1 MRPKSAINI
10 SALLADLG
18 YDDAETLRALVRAW
32 LELWKLLK
40 PDVIVTD
47 YAPSAVLSAKI
58 ASIPTLPLG
67 PGFSIPPGQD
77 PVPAFREE
85 QRQSIAE
92 LRAADQRLLPT
103 INRVAEAF
111 GRPAFESVGSLFE
124 NPAAQITSFPELDPF
139 GPRSD
144 AQYVGPVKAAG
155 RFEQVQW
162 PGLRAKRVF
171 AYLQP
176 TMVGLDAILTALRE
190 PTIEVIC
197 VIPGASDRI
206 ASRYQSETFRVLTTP
221 VLLDELLTT
230 ASAVVGYSSAG
241 LVSNSL
247 QAGVPQLLF
256 PTFLE
261 HQLTAA
267 RATHLGAAV
276 VCLGTP
282 TREKAAKALGTLL
295 ANPAYKE
302 AARAFAEKYRNYR
315 HEAAIARVAEAI
327 LRNGWNESRNI

>member
-1 MRPKSAINI
+1 VRPKTAINI

-18 YDDAETLRALVRAW
+18 YDDPETLRALVRSW

-47 YAPSAVLSAKI
+47 YAPSAILSAKI
-58 ASIPTLPLG
+58 AGIPTLPLG

-77 PVPAFREE
+77 PMPAFREE
-85 QRQSIAE
+85 ERQSIAE
-92 LRAADQRLLPT
+92 LKSADQRLLPA
-103 INRVAEAF
+103 INQVAEAF
-111 GRPAFESVGSLFE
+111 GHPAFDSVGSLFA

-144 AQYVGPVKAAG
+144 AHYVGPVKAAG
-155 RFEQVQW
+155 RFEQVNW
-162 PGLRAKRVF
+162 LSTRPTRVF

-176 TMVGLDAILTALRE
+176 TMVGLDAILAALRQ

-197 VIPGASDRI
+197 VIPGVSERI
-206 ASRYQSETFRVLTTP
+206 ASQYRSETFRVLATP

-230 ASAVVGYSSAG
+230 ASAVVGYASAG

-247 QAGVPQLLF
+247 QMGVPQLLF

-267 RATHLGAAV
+267 RAVRLGTAMV
-276 VCLGTP
+276 SLGTP
-282 TREKAAKALGTLL
+282 TREKSAKALSSLL
-295 ANPAYKE
+295 VNRMYKD

-315 HEAAIARVAEAI
+315 HEAAITKVVEAI
-327 LRNGWNESRNI
+327 LKTA